1 MVTNLKNLKAAN
13 TEDVKAF
20 IDEQGRKWTITNIEK
35 EFWADAFR
43 MAERLADAEDDE
55 TCEGV
60 VEIYRCDDAEE
71 VQDVSNYN

>member
-1 MVTNLKNLKAAN
+1 
-13 TEDVKAF
+13 
-20 IDEQGRKWTITNIEK
+20 
-35 EFWADAFR
+35 

-60 VEIYRCDDAEE
+60 VEIYRCDDAGE